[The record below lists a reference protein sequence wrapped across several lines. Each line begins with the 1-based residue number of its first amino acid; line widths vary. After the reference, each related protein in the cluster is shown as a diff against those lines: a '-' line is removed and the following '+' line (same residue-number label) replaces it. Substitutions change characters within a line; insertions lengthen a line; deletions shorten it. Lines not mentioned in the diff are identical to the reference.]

1 MRVLSLSRPWP
12 WTIFDL
18 LVDPKTIENRCWMP
32 PVEVVGERIAF
43 HAAKSWDDSAISF
56 LLDLGIVDCP
66 ARFDMHPHG
75 VIIGVVTL
83 DRIVTTSRTLKPK
96 DARWFFEKRADGKQN
111 YGWVL
116 TDRVKLAEP
125 IPLRGAQG
133 LRHLPK
139 DVEAL
144 VLAQLSGEI
153 PAVASTVTTIG

>member
-18 LVDPKTIENRCWMP
+18 IEDPKTIENRCWMP
-32 PVEVVGERIAF
+32 PIEVIGEQIAF

-56 LLDLGIVDCP
+56 LHKLGIENCP
-66 ARFDMHPHG
+66 ARFDLHPHG
-75 VIIGVVTL
+75 VIAGVVTL
-83 DRIVTTSRTLKPK
+83 ERIVTTARTLRPR
-96 DARWFFEKRADGKQN
+96 DARWFFETRDDGKQN

-116 TDRVKLAEP
+116 SDAIKLAEP

-133 LRHLPK
+133 LRHLPA

-144 VLAQLSGEI
+144 VRAQLDGAI
-153 PAVASTVTTIG
+153 PAVAAMS